1 MVLER
6 DTIQPDMKP
15 LPETSLD
22 CIDSATDV
30 LPASAER
37 GEKGIELKVD
47 AAVTQIRKLMAER

>member
-1 MVLER
+1 
-6 DTIQPDMKP
+6 MKP

-47 AAVTQIRKLMAER
+47 AAVTQIRKLMAEK